1 MDKHSESQRTNN
13 ASKQM
18 PNKKHKHINSI
29 DCVTNNHI
37 TLYFRVVYLFITH
50 WLGKHLVNATLC
62 LFLYSILFV
71 RFEHGTAHSHTTYS
85 ITNYRTS
92 LSINFLWRL
101 WLFGTHSPSST
112 NPYTQTGVAVAALH
126 VCTSI
131 ELFHKL
137 VQRLVFPFFLQTFI
151 FPLFS
156 LIKTVQFRVN

>member
-1 MDKHSESQRTNN
+1 MDKLPESQRANN

-62 LFLYSILFV
+62 LFFFIPFSSFILSTEPRTFT
-71 RFEHGTAHSHTTYS
+71 HYTTNS

-101 WLFGTHSPSST
+101 WLFGLVLIHHQQIHIHL
-112 NPYTQTGVAVAALH
+112 YMVLLH
-126 VCTSI
+126 CMFT
-131 ELFHKL
+131 L
-137 VQRLVFPFFLQTFI
+137 R
-151 FPLFS
+151 
-156 LIKTVQFRVN
+156 